1 MRIKNKDKYT
11 KSKILIFPTFNN
23 SFPTVIIQMSL
34 HFLITYLLSRR
45 LNFSF
50 RLLDDRPN
58 LISYKSE
65 RRDKFFGEKKSTAKY
80 IYFQSF
86 RTIPLPFD
94 KKTSRASNFSPLSN
108 FMLEDTREEFFPWKK
123 KNFAL
128 AVLQHPPSKLPPSR
142 FHKSRFILL
151 SGESL
156 FISNNDEKSRNLSM
170 NRKVI
175 PKGNEAASRYTATL
189 QSFGAL

>member
-1 MRIKNKDKYT
+1 MTDRIWFHINPNAEINSSAKRNQPQNISIFNRFEQFLSPSIKKLLEHPT
-11 KSKILIFPTFNN
+11 SLLCWISCSKILEK
-23 SFPTVIIQMSL
+23 
-34 HFLITYLLSRR
+34 
-45 LNFSF
+45 NFSH
-50 RLLDDRPN
+50 
-58 LISYKSE
+58 
-65 RRDKFFGEKKSTAKY
+65 G
-80 IYFQSF
+80 
-86 RTIPLPFD
+86 
-94 KKTSRASNFSPLSN
+94 
-108 FMLEDTREEFFPWKK
+108 KK

-189 QSFGAL
+189 QSFGALWTAQP

>member
-23 SFPTVIIQMSL
+23 FFPTVIIQMSL
-34 HFLITYLLSRR
+34 HFLITYLFSRR

-94 KKTSRASNFSPLSN
+94 KKTSRASNFSPLLN
-108 FMLEDTREEFFPWKK
+108 FMLEDTRKEFFPWKK
-123 KNFAL
+123 KKLRVGRL
-128 AVLQHPPSKLPPSR
+128 ATPS
-142 FHKSRFILL
+142 F
-151 SGESL
+151 
-156 FISNNDEKSRNLSM
+156 
-170 NRKVI
+170 KVT
-175 PKGNEAASRYTATL
+175 PFEVS
-189 QSFGAL
+189 

>member
-1 MRIKNKDKYT
+1 MTDRIWFHINPNAEINSSAKRNQPQNISIFNRFEQFLSPSIKKLLEHPTSLLYRISC
-11 KSKILIFPTFNN
+11 SKTLEK
-23 SFPTVIIQMSL
+23 
-34 HFLITYLLSRR
+34 
-45 LNFSF
+45 NFSH
-50 RLLDDRPN
+50 
-58 LISYKSE
+58 
-65 RRDKFFGEKKSTAKY
+65 G
-80 IYFQSF
+80 
-86 RTIPLPFD
+86 
-94 KKTSRASNFSPLSN
+94 
-108 FMLEDTREEFFPWKK
+108 KK

-151 SGESL
+151 SGEPL

-189 QSFGAL
+189 QSFGALWTAQP